1 MSYQDDLSSASFQQQ
16 NIADDEQSIPGEW
29 DEFEKVQPLDKGA
42 DEAKNSIDNPE
53 NADDDREKFHV
64 KKDTQSQLEPQTYT
78 QTFKVIY

>member
-1 MSYQDDLSSASFQQQ
+1 MPCQDDLSSASFQQQ
-16 NIADDEQSIPGEW
+16 NIADDDQSIPGEW
-29 DEFEKVQPLDKGA
+29 DEFEKAQPLDKGA
-42 DEAKNSIDNPE
+42 DSIDNPE